1 VAIKLLS
8 LKTLLPS
15 SLPKSASCT
24 YRRTVLV
31 VGAGNSG
38 AEIALEAVQSGHP
51 TWLAG
56 RHPGQLPF
64 RIESTPGRR
73 LVPIVMFAFRRVMTL
88 DTPMGRKF
96 HAARFHHG
104 KPLVRTKVSDL
115 ENAGVQRVGRIVRM
129 QDGLPVTEDNEV
141 LSPQTVVWCTGF
153 RPDFSWID
161 LPVARWGRLCGK
173 SLRCFAG
180 ERLVLHRTGI
190 SILGRIINHPG
201 SGSRRWL
208 PDPSHGYAAQRSCLA
223 GTRADRCVAEDQAL
237 HRLLTVCTGCNRGR
251 PTETYVHVGFDNR
264 AMKMSEDNG
273 PKSLRL
279 LAPHA
284 LAKRQL
290 QDGGS

>member
-88 DTPMGRKF
+88 DTPMGRKL

-161 LPVARWGRLCGK
+161 LPVADG
-173 SLRCFAG
+173 
-180 ERLVLHRTGI
+180 
-190 SILGRIINHPG
+190 
-201 SGSRRWL
+201 
-208 PDPSHGYAAQRSCLA
+208 DGYAASHCGVSPVSGLFFIGQEFQYSAASSIIQGLDQDA
-223 GTRADRCVAEDQAL
+223 GYL
-237 HRLLTVCTGCNRGR
+237 I
-251 PTETYVHVGFDNR
+251 R
-264 AMKMSEDNG
+264 AMATQPSAAVLPARE
-273 PKSLRL
+273 PT
-279 LAPHA
+279 AA
-284 LAKRQL
+284 
-290 QDGGS
+290 